1 MRDGCVV
8 DPAWKC
14 ASVDETM
21 NNCDDVLDDLPMY
34 LQDVLYDAAG
44 LCSAERGIPHGSGL
58 CHARGPIA
66 YYVMVLTCVYFFYI
80 TISIQNLSSPLKES
94 YSSFRK

>member
-1 MRDGCVV
+1 MRDGCVI

-44 LCSAERGIPHGSGL
+44 LCSERGIPHGSRL
-58 CHARGPIA
+58 CHARWPYCLFTRG
-66 YYVMVLTCVYFFYI
+66 MVIYGCLLSYHHLLTVV
-80 TISIQNLSSPLKES
+80 SSL
-94 YSSFRK
+94 